1 MERLPGVHRVEVKL
15 ERGHAYV
22 IYDDT
27 RQTCENLAAAI
38 DKLGFKA
45 SVKSVD
51 TPVNALPF
59 NGR

>member
-1 MERLPGVHRVEVKL
+1 MEVKL
-15 ERGHAYV
+15 ERGQAYV

-27 RQTCENLAAAI
+27 KQTSENFTAAV